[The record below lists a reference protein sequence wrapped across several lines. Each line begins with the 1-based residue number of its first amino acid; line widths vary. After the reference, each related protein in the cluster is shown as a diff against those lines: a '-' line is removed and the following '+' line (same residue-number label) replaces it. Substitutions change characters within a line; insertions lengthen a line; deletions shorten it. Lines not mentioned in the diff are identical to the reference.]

1 MNDQGNETFTYSEML
16 KLDDKGE
23 FIHAMQEEVEEHF
36 TRGHFEKVHR
46 SRAGKN
52 KLIRLVWSFKRKRL
66 PDGTF
71 LKYKARL
78 CCHGGMQQWGV
89 NYWETYSP
97 VVNWM
102 SVRLMLTLSI
112 LYKLETKSIDFVLA
126 YPQAPLDVEIF
137 SELPQ
142 GFHTLPGEDR
152 RNTILFIKRNLYGLK
167 DAGLK
172 WFEHLKSGLM
182 NDMNF
187 KQSDVDPCVFFKKGI
202 VILVYVDDCLIFS
215 ESKALVEQTYNQ

>member
-1 MNDQGNETFTYSEML
+1 MALLFHKSIHRLESVNYLLDNTLNYISPYSFMNDQGNETFTYSEML

-78 CCHGGMQQWGV
+78 CCHGGMQQ
-89 NYWETYSP
+89 
-97 VVNWM
+97 
-102 SVRLMLTLSI
+102 
-112 LYKLETKSIDFVLA
+112 
-126 YPQAPLDVEIF
+126 
-137 SELPQ
+137 
-142 GFHTLPGEDR
+142 
-152 RNTILFIKRNLYGLK
+152 
-167 DAGLK
+167 
-172 WFEHLKSGLM
+172 
-182 NDMNF
+182 
-187 KQSDVDPCVFFKKGI
+187 
-202 VILVYVDDCLIFS
+202 
-215 ESKALVEQTYNQ
+215 